1 MEVVIGTVTEAGED
15 MLVAYLDDGTYLHW
29 VMGWVLEPGK
39 PVPDRALNSLY
50 LCALDETRRR

>member
-1 MEVVIGTVTEAGED
+1 MATVTEAGED